1 MDNIADY
8 RLQIII
14 TVFGGALSQS
24 TGSSRVPGGEHQFLI
39 LNAPYILI
47 GCWLTP
53 TAAGQTVDDD
63 RPWGE
68 CDRIVEV

>member
-1 MDNIADY
+1 MDNIADC
-8 RLQIII
+8 RLQIADYYYRFRWG
-14 TVFGGALSQS
+14 VKPKYRVQQS
-24 TGSSRVPGGEHQFLI
+24 TGGGEHQFLI

-63 RPWGE
+63 HP
-68 CDRIVEV
+68 